1 MVNQKINAENKKEG
15 IKKIIKTLIIIFVG
29 ILILIIVSAA
39 GFILKK
45 SEKVEVVIENPLK
58 DIVSLNTNVI
68 GEVNV
73 EAVVEQ
79 AVLDFDA
86 GYINYLLIS
95 MGTGYLHN
103 SLLFGNPLIEFV
115 LEGETWNSE
124 IKDGVPNSQ
133 KGGIDNEDLR
143 ITLSKEEAIRG
154 LLSQDIEQFMKNS
167 VNNGNVQIEM
177 IANNVELFSKGYL
190 TMYKELTGEEISV
203 E

>member
-86 GYINYLLIS
+86 EYINYLLIS